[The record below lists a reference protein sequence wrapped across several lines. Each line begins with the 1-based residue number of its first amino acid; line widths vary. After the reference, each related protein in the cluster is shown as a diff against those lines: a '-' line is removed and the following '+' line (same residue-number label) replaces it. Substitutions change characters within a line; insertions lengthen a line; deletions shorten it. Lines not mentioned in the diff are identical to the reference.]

1 MRSWRKTA
9 ARPVLPVLKSHILPL
24 VPGLDERLKDGI
36 IARDLSRFD
45 QQAQRGDA
53 EVRAAQAS
61 RRTP

>member
-1 MRSWRKTA
+1 MAEDSGQT
-9 ARPVLPVLKSHILPL
+9 VLPVLKSYILPL
-24 VPGLDERLKDGI
+24 VPGLDERLKYGI
-36 IARDLSRFD
+36 RILDVGRFD